1 MSYGRMSSCSCSRRW
16 SSLPWLRSSSA
27 KNSPDRL
34 STMISR
40 ILALVKKEFIH
51 LRNDWWLPAFMLIG
65 GLMELI
71 MVAWATS
78 RPITNLP
85 ILVVDYDR
93 SAASRQ
99 VVTALENT
107 GTFNLL
113 GYAPDEAT
121 VRVAVERGEINAAV
135 IIPPD
140 FNEKMTDPDGRPQL
154 VVILNGAESIPAT
167 EALRAVQGVAA
178 EINRNLVIQ
187 RLGIPSEQFEG
198 FDFSLRVWFNEALKD
213 AFYTTP
219 AEFGLMLEFVVLLF
233 AALTFARERELGTL
247 EQLLVMPFSS
257 LEIIIGKSIPVLL
270 ISYTDFLL
278 MLIIIRFVFGLPMRG
293 SLALLLLIAF
303 GYMLV
308 ELGKGLVISVVSHT
322 QHQAFLLVM
331 LVGMT
336 DFMFTGYAAPVEGM
350 PKILQ
355 WVANVIPANH
365 WLTILRGIMLKGA
378 GLDVLWPNLLALIVL
393 GAIILTFSLRFVRR
407 ALD

>member
-1 MSYGRMSSCSCSRRW
+1 M
-16 SSLPWLRSSSA
+16 L
-27 KNSPDRL
+27 
-34 STMISR
+34 TR

-51 LRNDWWLPAFMLIG
+51 LRNDWWMPAFMVFG
-65 GLMELI
+65 GLLELV

-85 ILVVDYDR
+85 ILVLDYDR
-93 SAASRQ
+93 SVASRQ

-113 GYAPDEAT
+113 GYAPDEAAI
-121 VRVAVERGEINAAV
+121 RQAIERGKINAAV

-140 FNEKMTDPDGRPQL
+140 FGEQMANPRGTPQL
-154 VVILNGAESIPAT
+154 SIILNGAESIPAT
-167 EALRAVQGVAA
+167 EALRAVHGIATR
-178 EINRNLVIQ
+178 INRNLVIQ
-187 RLGIPSEQFEG
+187 RLGLPPDQFDG

-257 LEIIIGKSIPVLL
+257 LEIIIGKSIPVLI
-270 ISYTDFLL
+270 ISYADFLL
-278 MLIIIRFVFGLPMRG
+278 MLIIIRYGFGLPMRG
-293 SLALLLLIAF
+293 SLALLLAIAF
-303 GYMLV
+303 AYMVV
-308 ELGKGLVISVVSHT
+308 ELGKGLVISVISRT

-350 PKILQ
+350 PKALQ
-355 WVANVIPANH
+355 WFANFVPAHH
-365 WLTILRGIMLKGA
+365 WLTILRSIMLKGA
-378 GLDVLWPNLLALIVL
+378 GLETLWPHLLALAVL
-393 GAIILTFSLRFVRR
+393 GTVILTFSLRFVRR